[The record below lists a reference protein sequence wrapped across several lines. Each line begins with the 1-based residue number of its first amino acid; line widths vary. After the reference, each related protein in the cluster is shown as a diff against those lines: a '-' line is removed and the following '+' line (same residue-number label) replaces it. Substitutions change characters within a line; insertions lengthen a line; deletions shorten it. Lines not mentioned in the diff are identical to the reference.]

1 LDVADRKL
9 GTERPS
15 SRESELAARSGMKPR
30 VAELRRKLE
39 EAQTV
44 EAVTDLMTHAET
56 QQILAELPQGLKDQV
71 REDAEVRMVALGW
84 TPKRAA

>member
-1 LDVADRKL
+1 MADGKL

-39 EAQTV
+39 EVQTV

-56 QQILAELPQGLKDQV
+56 QQILAELPPRLRDQV
-71 REDAEVRMVALGW
+71 REDAKARMVALGW
-84 TPKRAA
+84 TKRAA